1 MIMQS
6 IRWLLGRIIL
16 GIDWLTSPKP
26 VERSEQDMARIR
38 EATKHL
44 VLYHYQACPFCVKT
58 RRQIKRLNLPIELR
72 DAKRNPQWK
81 QELIE
86 KGGKEQ
92 VPCLR
97 IRNADGSEQWLY
109 ESSDINA
116 WLEEH
121 FPPPESQ
128 PQAATD

>member
-97 IRNADGSEQWLY
+97 IRNADSSEQWLY

-116 WLEEH
+116 WLETH